1 MVQET
6 LRGMK
11 LRKKGRG
18 RYTVS
23 ILFDLVAKL
32 SNPMT
37 SRKIYCANA
46 DTRAMHIKLVR
57 NSTTLIITSR
67 PPATTN
73 YRGAYVRRF
82 APLTNPLVHRVFLR
96 FICMQTCTYTHTFAY
111 IGLRAQ
117 MYSRAEV

>member
-1 MVQET
+1 MFKGI
-6 LRGMK
+6 LGGMK
-11 LRKKGRG
+11 LRKGERG
-18 RYTVS
+18 YTVS
-23 ILFDLVAKL
+23 ILFDLAAKL

-46 DTRAMHIKLVR
+46 DIRAMHIKLVR

-96 FICMQTCTYTHTFAY
+96 FICMQTRAHTFAY
-111 IGLRAQ
+111 IGTRAR